1 MMVPMM
7 VPQDAVTQIA
17 TGYPAAHQYQAAAAP
32 CTTPFMPTTMTMTS
46 SQQQH
51 HHPHY
56 FTNTTTPHPWMGGGV
71 NMSSSAS
78 YHPHHTSTTS
88 GGTGHQHHQQSFT
101 HNMPS
106 TSMPPSSQPHQYN
119 YPAVGPSNFQ
129 PSGELHSMNT
139 STTASEAT
147 DNLAANN
154 DSSQTQPHGMP
165 NDGTGG
171 EMNAFQGNIVGKTQA
186 PPDATCSTTAT
197 TAIGLRHHPPPPHT
211 GALTEASTIM
221 TFHPSA
227 LTHVTPAVM
236 SFGMQQQQ
244 QQQQHASHGVPS
256 IATNNATTTMQH
268 NSYAITPL
276 HPATYYPSQG
286 HDAISTVMM
295 NHPYQHVHANGAAV
309 AGAPNNN
316 HASSSSF
323 AVNDTSTSPLRQQQ
337 QQQQQPLVQHHQ
349 DESNKPL
356 GQETTTTHQGG
367 GGNLAHC
374 A

>member
-1 MMVPMM
+1 
-7 VPQDAVTQIA
+7 
-17 TGYPAAHQYQAAAAP
+17 
-32 CTTPFMPTTMTMTS
+32 
-46 SQQQH
+46 
-51 HHPHY
+51 
-56 FTNTTTPHPWMGGGV
+56 
-71 NMSSSAS
+71 
-78 YHPHHTSTTS
+78 
-88 GGTGHQHHQQSFT
+88 
-101 HNMPS
+101 
-106 TSMPPSSQPHQYN
+106 
-119 YPAVGPSNFQ
+119 
-129 PSGELHSMNT
+129 MNT

-147 DNLAANN
+147 YNLAANN

-165 NDGTGG
+165 NHATGGG
-171 EMNAFQGNIVGKTQA
+171 EMNAPQGNIQVGQTPA
-186 PPDATCSTTAT
+186 PPNATGSTTPT

-211 GALTEASTIM
+211 GASTEASTIM

-244 QQQQHASHGVPS
+244 QEQHASHGVPS

-323 AVNDTSTSPLRQQQ
+323 AVNDTSTSPLRRQQQQ